1 MKQLFTCLLLL
12 LLVTPAWAAEQ
23 DDSDEEVFIN
33 NVVAIV
39 LDEDMDSKE
48 LEKSIK
54 DILLRVRKNDF
65 LGNAAVNAKIY
76 NMSSI
81 DLGEVYGKKD
91 YPAFEKYRDELFNL
105 NSALYALIATEAFAA
120 QGINAPEAKAWLR
133 KCKDAQQRY
142 AKVKLPPRRDD
153 GFTHLESA
161 ARYYYILSRERDAAK
176 ILRTQGVLE
185 VHRKY
190 VDGILEKVT
199 VLE

>member
-1 MKQLFTCLLLL
+1 MKQLLACLLLL
-12 LLVTPAWAAEQ
+12 LLAVPIWAAEK

-33 NVVAIV
+33 NVVTIV

-48 LEKSIK
+48 LEKSVK
-54 DILLRVRKNDF
+54 DILLRIKKDDF
-65 LGNAAVNAKIY
+65 LGKAAENAKIY

-81 DLGEVYGKKD
+81 DLGEVYDKKD

-105 NSALYALIATEAFAA
+105 NSALYALIATEDFAA
-120 QGINAPEAKAWLR
+120 QGVNAPKAKAWIS
-133 KCKDAQQRY
+133 KCREAQKRY
-142 AKVKLPPRRDD
+142 AGAKLPPQRNE
-153 GFTHLESA
+153 GFTHLENA
-161 ARYYYILSRERDAAK
+161 ARYYSALSRERDAAK

-190 VDGILEKVT
+190 VDGVLEKVT